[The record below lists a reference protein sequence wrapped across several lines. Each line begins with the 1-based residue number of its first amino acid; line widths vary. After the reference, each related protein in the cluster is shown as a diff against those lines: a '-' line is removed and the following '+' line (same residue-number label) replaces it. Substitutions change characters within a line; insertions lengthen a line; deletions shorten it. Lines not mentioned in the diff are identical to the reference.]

1 MPKNESVRKDALQA
15 APPRKLT
22 SQGIVRMNRQ
32 LPLFTFPVLAIL
44 LLGSGC
50 STVPQSDAVSTQ
62 DQAMIPPN
70 QPMIMVE
77 MQSAESGTETQKIP
91 LAAAPTLQA
100 AITQAKANKKF
111 ERFHIAISR
120 LPERP
125 GAAPQKLISKY
136 DHHSE
141 QIPFEYDYQLRP
153 GDRVVIVKDPTDTM
167 DDLLGKII
175 GPMRMAAGR
184 EPLNKSPF

>member
-1 MPKNESVRKDALQA
+1 
-15 APPRKLT
+15 
-22 SQGIVRMNRQ
+22 MNQQ
-32 LPLFTFPVLAIL
+32 LPLFTLPVLAII

-77 MQSAESGTETQKIP
+77 MQSPQTGTETVKIP
-91 LAAAPTLQA
+91 LAAAPTLQHA
-100 AITQAKANKKF
+100 VVQSKANKKF
-111 ERFHIAISR
+111 ERFHIAVSR
-120 LPERP
+120 LPDRP

-136 DHHSE
+136 DHHNE

-153 GDRVVIVKDPTDTM
+153 GDRVVIVKDPSDTM
-167 DDLLGKII
+167 DDLLGTII